1 MQDVVFI
8 VVTVAFFALALGY
21 VRGIDR
27 LK

>member
-8 VVTVAFFALALGY
+8 VVTVAFFALAMGY